1 MSSPDPAHSTALVTH
16 RGLLRQLKRSL
27 GIASPQ
33 ALAELLDQLPA
44 LRTQAPAEL
53 ATLLDGLSDFLLRV
67 DASYAQYERD
77 LELRTRSLELS
88 SAELSTANN
97 QLRSELDQRSAA
109 AAALRRVL
117 QELRPDIVPQVRAN
131 DDIADLMQELRALIA
146 ENEQGRR
153 ALDNQKFALDQ
164 HAIVS
169 ITDPAGDIVYAND
182 RFCAI
187 SGYSREELLGK
198 NHRLL
203 NSGRHP
209 PSYFTDMWESLV
221 KGQVWQGELCNRS
234 KQGDLYWVNATIVPL
249 LDAHGLP
256 HQYIAIRTD
265 ITDRKRIEDSLSE
278 QLSLVEAL
286 LEAIPLPVYVKDT
299 AGRYQRVNRAFELF
313 FQVDRKDL
321 IGRTL
326 FDLLPATDTGLHH
339 EKDSS
344 LFIQGGTQSYEA
356 IVHSRDGTAHDT
368 IYRKALLTRR
378 DGAPLG
384 LLGTIIDIT
393 ERKRDEAELRLAKE
407 AAEGASRAKS
417 DFLANMSHE
426 IRTPMNGVIGM
437 TDLALDT
444 ALTEEQRE
452 YMSIVK
458 SSAESLLTI
467 INDILDFSKIEAGKL
482 LVEQISF
489 DLHRLL
495 AETLKSL
502 ALRAHEKNLE
512 LINEILPEVPVHVI
526 GDPNRIRQVLVN
538 LVGNAI
544 KFTHHGEIT
553 LRTHCSHRDSRHPV
567 IHVAVRDT
575 GIGISPEKQK
585 AVFESFT
592 QEDTSTT
599 RKFGGTGLG
608 LSISRRLVELM
619 GGEMGLD
626 STPGVG
632 STFHFSIPLS
642 IDDGPPQSLPH
653 HLGLQGKHLLIV
665 DDNATNRRVLAGML
679 HAWDVRTTP
688 VDSGPA
694 ALEIFAQ
701 DTGQF
706 DGIILDAHMPEMD
719 GYALAR
725 ELRQR
730 WPDAPPMLMLSSG
743 AMRGDAQRC
752 QEVGIAGFFAKP
764 ISAEE
769 LLVALSRI
777 FALCHDH
784 QQPPPSQLV
793 TRHALRDMQRS
804 LDILLVE
811 DHPTNQRLA
820 IGLLEKWGHR
830 TTLAV
835 NGQKAIELFS
845 QARFDL
851 VLMDMQMP
859 VMGGLEATRHL
870 RAFEIAQQRPRTPI
884 IAMTANAMN
893 EDRAAC
899 LAAGM
904 DDYLAKPIKTRALL
918 EKLLALGGQVGEPET
933 APAAFDYG
941 EALRRADRETV
952 EIIAGIFLST
962 WMRDISVLRACLQRE
977 DAAGCERGAHSMR
990 STLATFAAEP
1000 AVRIAAD
1007 IEKRAASTDLGGLS
1021 AEIDALASEIQRL
1034 VIHLQPIAE
1043 QFSE

>member
-1 MSSPDPAHSTALVTH
+1 MPTAPEPEMPIRH
-16 RGLLRQLKRSL
+16 RGLLRQIKPSL
-27 GIASPQ
+27 GLDGPQ
-33 ALAELLDQLPA
+33 A
-44 LRTQAPAEL
+44 
-53 ATLLDGLSDFLLRV
+53 LSDFLARAPELSAQLPSELRTV
-67 DASYAQYERD
+67 VNGLGDFLQRIDGSYAQYERD
-77 LELRTRSLELS
+77 LELRSRSLELS
-88 SAELSTANN
+88 SAELLAANQ
-97 QLRSELDQRSAA
+97 QLRRELDQRSATA
-109 AAALRRVL
+109 LALRNVL
-117 QELRPDIVPQVRAN
+117 RELHPADGQSSPDEN
-131 DDIADLMQELRALIA
+131 DIATLTQQLHELVADNARAHRELA
-146 ENEQGRR
+146 
-153 ALDNQKFALDQ
+153 NQKFALDQ

-169 ITDPAGDIVYAND
+169 ITDPSGSIVYAND
-182 RFCAI
+182 RFCAL
-187 SGYSREELLGK
+187 SGYTREELLGQ

-203 NSGRHP
+203 NSGQHP
-209 PSYFTDMWESLV
+209 PSYFATMWECLV
-221 KGQVWQGELCNRS
+221 HGQVWQGELCNRS
-234 KQGDLYWVNATIVPL
+234 KHGELYWVDATIVPL
-249 LDAHGLP
+249 LDVHGLP
-256 HQYIAIRTD
+256 SQYIAIRTD
-265 ITDRKRIEDSLSE
+265 ITDRKRIEESLSE
-278 QLSLVEAL
+278 QLSLVEVL
-286 LEAIPLPVYVKDT
+286 LEAIPLPMYVKDL
-299 AGRYQRVNRAFELF
+299 AGRYQRINRAFELF

-326 FDLLPATDTGLHH
+326 FDLLPVSDTALHH
-339 EKDSS
+339 ERDNA
-344 LFIQGGTQSYEA
+344 LIAQGGMQSYEA

-378 DGAPLG
+378 GGEPVG

-407 AAEGASRAKS
+407 AAEAASRAKS

-495 AETLKSL
+495 AETLKGL

-512 LINEILPEVPVHVI
+512 LVNEILPGVPAHVI

-544 KFTHHGEIT
+544 KFTHQGEIT
-553 LRTHCSHRDSRHPV
+553 LHTQCTRLESGRAV
-567 IHVAVRDT
+567 IQIAVRDT
-575 GIGISPEKQK
+575 GIGISPEKQQ
-585 AVFESFT
+585 AVFDSFT

-619 GGEMGLD
+619 GGDMGLE
-626 STPGVG
+626 SSPGVG
-632 STFHFSIPLS
+632 STFFFSLPLVVDS
-642 IDDGPPQSLPH
+642 EPPQSLPH
-653 HLGLQGKHLLIV
+653 RLGLQGKHLLIV

-679 HAWDVRTTP
+679 NAWDVKTTP
-688 VDSGPA
+688 AESGPV
-694 ALEIFAQ
+694 ALERFALAPAS
-701 DTGQF
+701 F
-706 DGIILDAHMPEMD
+706 DGIVLDAHMPEMD

-730 WPDAPPMLMLSSG
+730 WPEGPPMLMLSSG

-752 QEVGIAGFFAKP
+752 QEAGIAGFFAKP

-777 FALCHDH
+777 FALCQDH
-784 QQPPPSQLV
+784 QQPPPNQLV

-830 TTLAV
+830 PTLAV
-835 NGQKAIELFS
+835 NGQEAIELFN
-845 QARFDL
+845 QRVFDL

-859 VMGGLEATRHL
+859 VMGGLEATRQL
-870 RAFEIAQQRPRTPI
+870 RALEAAQQRTRTPI
-884 IAMTANAMN
+884 IAMTAAAMN

-918 EKLLALGGQVGEPET
+918 EKLLALGGQVGEADS

-941 EALRRADRETV
+941 QALRDADRETV
-952 EIIAGIFLST
+952 EIIAGIFLAT
-962 WMRDISVLRACLQRE
+962 WARDIDLLRDSLQRD
-977 DAAGCERGAHSMR
+977 DAKACERGAHSLR
-990 STLATFAAEP
+990 SALASFAAEP
-1000 AVRIAAD
+1000 AVRIAID
-1007 IEKRAASTDLGGLS
+1007 IERRAASGDLGGLS
-1021 AEIDALASEIQRL
+1021 SEIDALSGEIQRL
-1034 VIHLQPIAE
+1034 AFHLQPIAE